1 MSSDSVTKYPD
12 AKKHLY
18 VSIVK
23 SFLRIGAGGVLFFG
37 LLPWAGVLLI
47 AAEVLGIVEELV

>member
-1 MSSDSVTKYPD
+1 MSSELQYPD

-18 VSIVK
+18 VSITK
-23 SFLRIGAGGVLFFG
+23 SVLRIGAGLVLFFG
-37 LLPWAGVLLI
+37 LFIWAGVLLI